1 MPSSRTPAWRAKWGG
16 YNRGGWPR
24 RALTSS
30 SRRLGIG
37 EENAVNVA
45 IVALLSMDVPAFAVG
60 ISHLQAELERW
71 DHQRHAQ
78 D

>member
-1 MPSSRTPAWRAKWGG
+1 
-16 YNRGGWPR
+16 
-24 RALTSS
+24 
-30 SRRLGIG
+30 LGIG

-45 IVALLSMDVPAFAVG
+45 IVALLSMGVPAFAVG